1 MLITSKKICS
11 QVSMSKNYKFEKNM
25 YNSMEYVTIF
35 LCHHIHMSEIEY
47 LCYLFHIYDLGREN
61 KIDTFFPHLI
71 TVSVLVHAGCCYRM
85 PEAGWFINHV
95 ICHSSGG

>member
-1 MLITSKKICS
+1 
-11 QVSMSKNYKFEKNM
+11 MSKNCNLKEM
-25 YNSMEYVTIF
+25 YSSMEYVPHATG
-35 LCHHIHMSEIEY
+35 IEY